1 MEFFSSK
8 YKTYHF
14 VALYVGVFVALA
26 ALGYYVANRY
36 SLAAVQPPPEASRA
50 FATDLTYYD
59 MPRMTITVGG
69 GDVHMR
75 VDVALEVAKKDV
87 SVVEGYQPRM
97 TAKLSSYLSTISP
110 ERMQEAKLLPW
121 LRAEML
127 AQVNSVGMP
136 VPIHDLLFRQLVVM

>member
-1 MEFFSSK
+1 MKNNSSK
-8 YKTYHF
+8 YGAYHF
-14 VALYVGVFVALA
+14 LVLYVGVFVSLA
-26 ALGYYVANRY
+26 ALGYYVANKY
-36 SLAAVQPPPEASRA
+36 SVTGVQPTPSART

-59 MPRMTITVGG
+59 MPRMTISVGSG
-69 GDVHMR
+69 SVHMR

-87 SVVEGYQPRM
+87 SIVEGYQPRM
-97 TAKLSSYLSTISP
+97 TAKLNSYLSTLSP

-127 AQVNSVGMP
+127 AQVNSVGIP